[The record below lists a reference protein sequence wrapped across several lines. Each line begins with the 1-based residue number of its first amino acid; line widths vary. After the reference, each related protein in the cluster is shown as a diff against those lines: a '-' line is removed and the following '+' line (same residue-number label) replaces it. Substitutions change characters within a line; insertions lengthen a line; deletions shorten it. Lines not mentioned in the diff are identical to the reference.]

1 MIQRTLLLVFAA
13 AAFAAGPLAGRFGPV
28 IGSGLLVLTG
38 VLLALAC
45 SGVPHALAVAAGATG
60 AFAGGML
67 SSVSPA
73 VAGAAL
79 LALCYAER
87 TLRVRTPSARA
98 AHVTTALVAGALAG
112 AMVDRYLGA
121 GLTVAV
127 VVVAVASVLASL
139 PLLVDADDP
148 LAHAL
153 DEIAS
158 SVSEPA
164 SASLREG
171 AELCRTVDGSML
183 DRASAREAR
192 STWKNLLGLART
204 RARLERSRKVA
215 GASMGGH
222 GEAVARRID
231 EKIAQHVRALGRM
244 YTAADEARAAEA
256 SLEDRALRSVEST
269 GESLEEMSKAIVE
282 EV

>member
-1 MIQRTLLLVFAA
+1 MLHRALVLVFAA
-13 AAFAAGPLAGRFGPV
+13 AALVASPFATRLGPV
-28 IGSGLLVLTG
+28 AGSCLLVLTA
-38 VLLALAC
+38 VLLAFAC
-45 SGVPHALAVAAGATG
+45 SGTVNAVAAAAGAVG
-60 AFAGGML
+60 AFAGGVL
-67 SSVSPA
+67 IDVSPA

-87 TLRVRTPSARA
+87 TLRVRTAGARA

-112 AMVDRYLGA
+112 LMIDRYLGA
-121 GLTVAV
+121 GMTVAV

-158 SVSEPA
+158 QVSDPA
-164 SASLREG
+164 ASSLREG
-171 AELCRTVDGSML
+171 AELCRSVDATML
-183 DRASAREAR
+183 DRADAREAR
-192 STWKNLLGLART
+192 KTWRALLGLART
-204 RARLERSRKVA
+204 RARLERRRTGSA
-215 GASMGGH
+215 HGA
-222 GEAVARRID
+222 AVMRRVDERID
-231 EKIAQHVRALGRM
+231 QHVKALGRM

-256 SLEDRALRSVEST
+256 SLDDRSLRIVESA
-269 GESLEEMSKAIVE
+269 GETLEQVSKAIVE